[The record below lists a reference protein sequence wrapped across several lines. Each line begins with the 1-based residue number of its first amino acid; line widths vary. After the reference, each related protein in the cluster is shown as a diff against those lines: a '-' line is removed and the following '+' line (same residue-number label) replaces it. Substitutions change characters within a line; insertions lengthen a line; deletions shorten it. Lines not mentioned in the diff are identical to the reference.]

1 MRTLGP
7 LSSCCLAAALCA
19 LSLPVSAQH
28 TAPGLW
34 EIKVEQTH
42 ADGDIAKQLDEARR
56 QLASMPPEARAMM
69 AQMLSQQGLS
79 LDSDGGVTVRVC
91 ITPDAAERAG
101 VPPHDEN
108 CDYEILERSAD
119 RLRAR
124 IQCRDEGR
132 TRGEGEVRFEGD
144 RAYRG
149 SFDIESRI
157 DGKPMRMK
165 MAQQARWLREDC
177 TGAIGR

>member
-1 MRTLGP
+1 MLV
-7 LSSCCLAAALCA
+7 AAAWCMA
-19 LSLPVSAQH
+19 AMPAHAQR

-34 EIKVEQTH
+34 EIKIEQTH
-42 ADGDIAKQLDEARR
+42 ADGEIAKQLAEAKR

-79 LDSDGGVTVRVC
+79 LDDNGGVTVRIC
-91 ITPDAAERAG
+91 MTPEDAERAG
-101 VPPHDEN
+101 IPQHHED
-108 CDYEILERSAD
+108 CDYEILERGAD

-149 SFDIESRI
+149 SFDVESRM

-165 MAQQARWLREDC
+165 MTQQARWLAEDC
-177 TGAIGR
+177 SGAFGR